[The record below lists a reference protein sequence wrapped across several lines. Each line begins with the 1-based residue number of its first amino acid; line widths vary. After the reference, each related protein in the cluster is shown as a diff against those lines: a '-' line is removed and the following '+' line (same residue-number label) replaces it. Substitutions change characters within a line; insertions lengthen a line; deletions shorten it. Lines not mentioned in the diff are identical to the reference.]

1 MDAPPP
7 VTDARVRARRRGQK
21 RPKRLI
27 DGVAV
32 GHEVAGAVGHGGHVA
47 QVVGVEGVVSRRAA
61 ALPDPLGDDLAVG
74 AEGDAAGDGGVRAAG
89 NLLLVVGEGRVDAR
103 RLRPVRLVDG
113 QDTVAAGVVF
123 GCSGA
128 GRRSER
134 RLRIQIKNTRKC
146 CIEKKV
152 RNATKPI
159 VPAQP
164 SNV

>member
-1 MDAPPP
+1 VAGE
-7 VTDARVRARRRGQK
+7 A
-21 RPKRLI
+21 
-27 DGVAV
+27 AV
-32 GHEVAGAVGHGGHVA
+32 GHAGVRACGRAAEGSERLVHGVAAVDPRAAGVAHVDHA
-47 QVVGVEGVVSRRAA
+47 TQVVGVQRVERRRPAA
-61 ALPDPLGDDLAVG
+61 DLLPGHGDLAVG
-74 AEGDAAGDGGVRAAG
+74 AEGYALGNSGVRAAG